1 MGKSITLSIVFQ
13 ASSLN
18 YGEGFGNYS
27 ELKKLS
33 RMNGN
38 YYSVATR
45 QSIGYD
51 IRRLGKEI
59 FNWDLDTIRRIE
71 GKGGTLQF
79 KPEATIKDSVEMDL
93 FGYMKTKTSK
103 TKSSKKKKSTV
114 DDNTSKVDVEDNEA
128 EKTETRSAVVR
139 VSNAISLEPYRGDTD
154 FLNNKGFADRVGENP
169 NIANIENHYSYYTYT
184 VTIDLDKVGEDN
196 EISLSKEEKAKRINE
211 LLDIIKILN
220 RHIRGRF
227 ESLAPLFV
235 IGGIYPI
242 ANPFFLGR
250 LVLDTKNNNFIVNLN
265 SIKDVLET
273 TILNCS
279 IKEHTATGLAA
290 SSFYNEE
297 EIKSELPNVSTVEEF
312 FANLKNKVNSYYKV

>member
-1 MGKSITLSIVFQ
+1 MGKSITLSIIFQ
-13 ASSLN
+13 AESLN
-18 YGEGFGNYS
+18 YGEGFANFS

-38 YYSVATR
+38 YYSIATR
-45 QSIGYD
+45 QSLGYD
-51 IRRLGKEI
+51 IRRLGKEM
-59 FNWDLDTIRRIE
+59 FNWDLDTIRRID
-71 GKGGTLQF
+71 GKSGTLQF
-79 KPEATIKDSVEMDL
+79 KPEFTIKESVEMDL
-93 FGYMKTKTSK
+93 FGYMKTKSSTKNSKNTDEAAGTGKENGEIAKTS
-103 TKSSKKKKSTV
+103 
-114 DDNTSKVDVEDNEA
+114 
-128 EKTETRSAVVR
+128 TRSAVAR

-196 EISLSKEEKAKRINE
+196 NISLSNEEKAKRVNE
-211 LLDIIKILN
+211 LLDIIKVLN

-235 IGGIYPI
+235 IGGMYPI

-250 LVLDTKNNNFIVNLN
+250 LKLDTQHNNFILNLN

-273 TILNCS
+273 TIFDCS
-279 IKEHTATGLAA
+279 IKNNTAVGIN
-290 SSFYNEE
+290 SSTFYNEE
-297 EIKSELPNVSTVEEF
+297 QIKSELPNVSIVEEF
-312 FANLKNKVNSYYKV
+312 FRNLKNEVNSYYKVL